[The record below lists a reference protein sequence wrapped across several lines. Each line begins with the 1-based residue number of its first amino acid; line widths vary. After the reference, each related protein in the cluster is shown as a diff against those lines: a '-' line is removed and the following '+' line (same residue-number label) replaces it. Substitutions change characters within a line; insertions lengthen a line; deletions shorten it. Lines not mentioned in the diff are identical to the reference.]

1 MIRRELLLRLLGNI
15 IWIIFGGFLSA
26 IGWWIMGILWCITVV
41 GIPVGLQCFKL
52 SSISLNPFG
61 KKIVNDGGT
70 VSFLLNVVWLILSGW
85 ELALGN
91 AIIGCLF
98 CITIVGIPFGKQ
110 FFKIAKVALMP
121 FGARVE
127 REHYL

>member
-1 MIRRELLLRLLGNI
+1 MRLLGNI